1 MSARADF
8 ERRAQI
14 MISRRDFVHA
24 GCSLAAASLVPNL
37 ESAKAA
43 GAEIGKAAPTGKIN
57 LGLTG
62 PVEYSNCFAFIN
74 LWKSAKPEIFFQ
86 NGATRYSASI
96 PKGVVDQYGTHSAYP
111 FYADVNGEIVAPLP
125 AGTSAISRI
134 LWINGSLVP
143 PQLAGQQFTVD
154 WTGGKGWKVNVVAS
168 GGSLGPLRGSSFSPF
183 TFTWPSTLA
192 EATLV
197 YISISPGSLI
207 DPPRNIRIYKTRF
220 AVGGATGAARL
231 AAGEVVDPDYLSQL
245 ADGAGSFRCM
255 DWMSTINNRVTNSF
269 DKIPTEASNFWGV
282 IGSGAP
288 GVRGMP
294 LSVIAKTAIAANK
307 HPWICIPSAMMT
319 PKINNIFS
327 ATNATSPVITT
338 FGPHT
343 FADGD
348 VVILNG
354 IPMSAVINPSSYT
367 GSTFTCS
374 APHGLVNGYP
384 LQLGTT
390 NGQAHDST
398 TYPSP
403 IVKNTCYYACNVTPL
418 TFQIASTQASALN
431 GASIALSGSISGTI
445 NVFLSMNFNRYTVT
459 NSNPSN
465 NTFQITGPG
474 SNTAILS
481 KYTSG
486 GMCMMPYDLTWIAT
500 EVGKLAAYFRDNLP
514 APFVPVYEVDN
525 ELWNFGTDV
534 FFNFNGQSRGKFGD
548 NPYQAMAYI
557 QCAFAQAVKT
567 AYHGDRT
574 RYKIVFGGNQMFG
587 DLFGAGLGAGLR
599 TYFTEH
605 GVVGSDLFDYLVGNT
620 YFATSYNPNGSPIA
634 ATFHA
639 NTIAFSGAK
648 SGWPVKLATTGELPL
663 GLAAGTLGTAGG
675 STSSSFNGT
684 ISGNILMVTGNN
696 GSVSSTISPGATL
709 ACPGVVPEGTTIA
722 AYGAGG
728 TTGKGG
734 NGTYRIS
741 NSLTVSTGTAMWAG
755 SPFKEGT
762 GTIYWLVGTGPNFG
776 LATSPGGSPLSFS
789 GGSGTHTA
797 TRCPTDVVNYLV
809 RQSLALHAGNPATYP
824 TPYSFYNQAISDDCY
839 DARWTAGHGATGFG
853 KHFPYCVKSAI
864 DAFNYYYANYLAPGK
879 LLAGLGQTAYE
890 GGDNNNPQQGFQLI
904 NDPTWQAMY
913 TSSQYCKGNADNL
926 AQMEAG
932 VRTVPG
938 GFGSIAQFLDTNT
951 FAIGIGAG
959 NYGAKRYIG
968 DNNLR
973 WQGIVAVNN
982 S

>member
-8 ERRAQI
+8 ERSTQI
-14 MISRRDFVHA
+14 VISRRDFVHA

-37 ESAKAA
+37 GSAKAA
-43 GAEIGKAAPTGKIN
+43 GAEIGRTAPTGKIN

-74 LWKSAKPEIFFQ
+74 LWKSAKSEMFFQ
-86 NGATRYSASI
+86 NGQTRYSTSV
-96 PKGVVDQYGTHSAYP
+96 PKGVVDRHGARSAYP

-154 WTGGKGWKVNVVAS
+154 WSGGRGWKVSAIAS
-168 GGSLGPLRGSSFSPF
+168 GGSLGLLRSSSSPF

-192 EATLV
+192 EANLV
-197 YISISPGSLI
+197 YISMSPGSLT
-207 DPPRNIRIYKTRF
+207 DPPRNIRIYKTHF

-231 AAGEVVDPDYLSQL
+231 AASEVIDPDYLAQL

-255 DWMSTINNRVTNSF
+255 DWMGTINNRVTNSF

-282 IGSGAP
+282 IGSGSS

-319 PKINNIFS
+319 PKTNDI
-327 ATNATSPVITT
+327 AGMTNATSPVITT
-338 FGPHT
+338 LGPHN

-354 IPMSAVINPSSYT
+354 VPMSAVINPSSYA
-367 GSTFTCS
+367 SSAFTCS

-390 NGQAHDST
+390 NGQAHDGSR
-398 TYPSP
+398 YPSP
-403 IVKNTCYYACNVTPL
+403 IVKNACYYACNVTPL
-418 TFQIASTQASALN
+418 TFQIASTQASALA
-431 GASIALSGSISGTI
+431 GANIALSGSITGPI
-445 NVFLSMNFNRYTVT
+445 NVFLRMNFNRYAVT

-474 SNTAILS
+474 SDATILS
-481 KYTSG
+481 KYSSG
-486 GMCMMPYDLTWIAT
+486 GMCMMPYDLSWIAN

-514 APFVPVYEVDN
+514 APFVPIYEVDN
-525 ELWNFGTDV
+525 ELWNFGTGV

-548 NPYQAMAYI
+548 SPYQAMAYI
-557 QCAFAQAVKT
+557 QCAFGQAVKA
-567 AYHGDRT
+567 AYRGDRT
-574 RYKIVFGGNQMFG
+574 RYKMVFGGNQMYG
-587 DLFGAGLGAGLR
+587 DLFGAGLEAGAR
-599 TYFTEH
+599 MYFKEH
-605 GVVGSDLFDYLVGNT
+605 GVVAADLFDYLVGNT
-620 YFATSYNPNGSPIA
+620 YIGNVSYNPNGSPL
-634 ATFHA
+634 ATTFDT
-639 NTIAFSGAK
+639 NTIAIPGAK
-648 SGWPVKLATTGELPL
+648 AGWPVKLATTGTLPS
-663 GLAAGTLGTAGG
+663 GLTAGTLGATGG
-675 STSSSFNGT
+675 STSSSFGGT
-684 ISGNILMVTGNN
+684 ISGNTLTVTGNN

-722 AYGAGG
+722 VYGAGG

-734 NGTYRIS
+734 NGTYQIS
-741 NSLTVSTGTAMWAG
+741 SSLNVSTPMAMWAG

-762 GTIYWLVGTGPNFG
+762 GTIYWLIGAGPDFG
-776 LATSPGGSPLSFS
+776 LATSPDGPPLSFS

-809 RQSLALHAGNPATYP
+809 RQSLMLHDSSPSSYP
-824 TPYSFYNQAISDDCY
+824 TPYTFYNQAISDDCY
-839 DARWTAGHGATGFG
+839 DARWTAGHGSTGIG
-853 KHFPYCVKSAI
+853 KHFSYCVKSAI

-913 TSSQYCKGNADNL
+913 TSSQYCNGNADNL

-932 VRTVPG
+932 VRTISG
-938 GFGSIAQFLDTNT
+938 GFGRIAQFLDTNT

-968 DNNLR
+968 DNNPR
-973 WQGIVAVNN
+973 WRGVVAVNN
-982 S
+982 N